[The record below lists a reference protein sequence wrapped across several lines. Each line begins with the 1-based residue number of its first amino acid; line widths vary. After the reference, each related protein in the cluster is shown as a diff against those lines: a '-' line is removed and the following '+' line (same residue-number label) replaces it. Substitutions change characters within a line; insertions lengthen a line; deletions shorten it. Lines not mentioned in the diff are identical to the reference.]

1 MYTADIRGKGNC
13 IPKESLVAMLCIGY
27 LIRKEVYLCRNYKK
41 KQCLRNLRSL
51 LQLCLKFTHCFLQ
64 VDKKLVK
71 MLGDAP
77 KMQYAGSNV
86 NLTITTDCLTLI
98 IMESGEVSSDVN
110 MWW

>member
-1 MYTADIRGKGNC
+1 MHEKC
-13 IPKESLVAMLCIGY
+13 EKSSVAMPQIY
-27 LIRKEVYLCRNYKK
+27 
-41 KQCLRNLRSL
+41 
-51 LQLCLKFTHCFLQ
+51 HCFLQ

-110 MWW
+110 MWWL